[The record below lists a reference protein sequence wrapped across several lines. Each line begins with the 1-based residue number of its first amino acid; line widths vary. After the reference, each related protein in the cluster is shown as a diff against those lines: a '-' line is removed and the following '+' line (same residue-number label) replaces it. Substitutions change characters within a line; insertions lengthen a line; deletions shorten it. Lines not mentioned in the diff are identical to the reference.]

1 MVLPLRVRG
10 AVLALVLISE
20 TGHDDDARHVTC
32 SVHSKGL
39 RVRYEYDAAVTYV
52 RKFKTSF

>member
-20 TGHDDDARHVTC
+20 AGNDDDARHVTC

-52 RKFKTSF
+52 RRAM